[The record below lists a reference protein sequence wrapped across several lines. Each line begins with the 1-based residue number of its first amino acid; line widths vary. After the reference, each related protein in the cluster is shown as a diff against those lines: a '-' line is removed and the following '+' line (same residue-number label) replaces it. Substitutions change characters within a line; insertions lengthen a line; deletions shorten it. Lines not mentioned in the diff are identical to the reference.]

1 MAEAVKVC
9 VLDDYQ
15 GVASSCADWASLGVD
30 VTFYSDN
37 ADDWTTEWSAAL
49 VERCAPFDVVV
60 TMRERSRFP
69 RAVLEQLP
77 KLKLLCTQG
86 GRNASIDVA
95 AANERGIPVCGTSGK
110 PWSTAELTWALLL
123 ALAKKV
129 PQEDAAMRAGGFM
142 TALGTDL
149 DGATLGC
156 LGLGR
161 LGGRVAAIGLAF
173 GMRVVAWSENLTEE
187 RCAEIGVEKVTKE
200 ELFEQS
206 DFVSVHLVQS
216 SRTIGLVGAA
226 ELAAMKP
233 SACLINT
240 SRGPIV
246 DEAALVAA
254 LRDGSIGGAGLDT
267 FELEPLPRD
276 HALRSLPNTVL
287 TPHVGYVTQATYEVF
302 YGDTVAN
309 IAAWRAGSEPALLLP
324 ETNLYR
330 VHQVRLTDLLAVGWL
345 LCLTVCCLGQGSADY
360 PKM

>member
-1 MAEAVKVC
+1 M
-9 VLDDYQ
+9 
-15 GVASSCADWASLGVD
+15 
-30 VTFYSDN
+30 
-37 ADDWTTEWSAAL
+37 DDWSTEWSAAL
-49 VERCAPFDVVV
+49 VERCAPYDVVV

-173 GMRVVAWSENLTEE
+173 GMRVVAWSQNLTEE

-200 ELFEQS
+200 ELFAES

-254 LRDGSIGGAGLDT
+254 LRDGNIGGAGLGA
-267 FELEPLPRD
+267 PP
-276 HALRSLPNTVL
+276 S
-287 TPHVGYVTQATYEVF
+287 
-302 YGDTVAN
+302 
-309 IAAWRAGSEPALLLP
+309 PAL
-324 ETNLYR
+324 
-330 VHQVRLTDLLAVGWL
+330 
-345 LCLTVCCLGQGSADY
+345 
-360 PKM
+360 